1 MDEQQFRELIGTDR
15 RLKFNRQ
22 PGNGG
27 EGGFVYTVLSFI
39 CETVGGKVRTHDGY
53 RIGEIRTGAYGQVI
67 PSKKFVEMF
76 PQFRTIKIIR
86 TATGL
91 VFEESQTPI
100 IAVGEDGDSS
110 LAAGR
115 AIKAA
120 AHAKQTSKS
129 GNAKIERKP
138 RGKNQTVKKTETKAK
153 ADTVSESKAAP
164 KPAAPKAAAEKTTAA
179 KSTATKASPKAAAAK
194 STATK
199 ASPKAAAAK
208 PTAAKSTDTKAAPKT
223 AAAKPTATKAAP
235 KAAAAKPTAS
245 KAAPKSAAKTT
256 AAKAAPKA
264 AAKTT
269 ATKAAPGRRRRRTAA
284 NAAPKAAAKS
294 TAAKAAPKAAAN
306 STATKATAAKK
317 STTKSAAAKVVKAPK
332 VVDQATH
339 EKYMAMAL
347 EEANK
352 AKELGEV
359 PVGAIIV
366 ASDGT
371 IVSRGCNRTI
381 VDHDATAHAEI
392 VALRRAGIA
401 MGNYRLNDLT
411 MYVTLEPCCMCVMAC
426 IHARIKA
433 IVYGAEDPKT
443 GACNSVFDLADDDR
457 HNHRVEIMGG
467 ILESECGQILT
478 DFFKTR
484 RAEQKSSKMA
494 ASAKR
499 TCAKTTKACASKSP
513 AKSVTKSASK
523 AAPKSAAKTAAKST
537 KSAAKST
544 AKRTAAKKTAK
555 KTTAKT
561 KTSKTTKAS

>member
-53 RIGEIRTGAYGQVI
+53 RIGEIRTGAFGQVI

-86 TATGL
+86 TPTGL

-164 KPAAPKAAAEKTTAA
+164 KPAAPKAAAEKTTAS
-179 KSTATKASPKAAAAK
+179 KSTATKVAAAK

-199 ASPKAAAAK
+199 AAPKATAAKAAPKAAAAK
-208 PTAAKSTDTKAAPKT
+208 A
-223 AAAKPTATKAAP
+223 TATKAAP
-235 KAAAAKPTAS
+235 KAAAAKA
-245 KAAPKSAAKTT
+245 
-256 AAKAAPKA
+256 
-264 AAKTT
+264 T
-269 ATKAAPGRRRRRTAA
+269 ATKAAPKTAAA
-284 NAAPKAAAKS
+284 NATAAKATPKAAAATATATKAAPKAAAAKS
-294 TAAKAAPKAAAN
+294 TAAKAAPKAAAKTTVAKAAAKATASKAAAK
-306 STATKATAAKK
+306 STASKATAAKK

-523 AAPKSAAKTAAKST
+523 AAPKSAAKSAAKST
-537 KSAAKST
+537 KTAAKST

>member
-86 TATGL
+86 TETGL
-91 VFEESQTPI
+91 VFEESETPI

-110 LAAGR
+110 LVAGR

-138 RGKNQTVKKTETKAK
+138 RAKNQSVKKTDTKAK
-153 ADTVSESKAAP
+153 AATISDSKAA
-164 KPAAPKAAAEKTTAA
+164 AAKTTAA
-179 KSTATKASPKAAAAK
+179 KSTATKAAPKAAAAK

-199 ASPKAAAAK
+199 A
-208 PTAAKSTDTKAAPKT
+208 AAKSTAVKSTATKAAPKT
-223 AAAKPTATKAAP
+223 AAAKATATKA
-235 KAAAAKPTAS
+235 
-245 KAAPKSAAKTT
+245 T

-264 AAKTT
+264 AAAKTS
-269 ATKAAPGRRRRRTAA
+269 ATKATAS
-284 NAAPKAAAKS
+284 KAATK
-294 TAAKAAPKAAAN
+294 

-317 STTKSAAAKVVKAPK
+317 STTKSAATKVVKAPK

-392 VALRRAGIA
+392 VALRRAGVAIE
-401 MGNYRLNDLT
+401 NYRLNDLT

-494 ASAKR
+494 ATAKR

-523 AAPKSAAKTAAKST
+523 AASKSAAKTASKST
-537 KSAAKST
+537 KST
-544 AKRTAAKKTAK
+544 AKRTAAKTTAK
-555 KTTAKT
+555 KTTAKSR
-561 KTSKTTKAS
+561 TSKTTKAS

>member
-53 RIGEIRTGAYGQVI
+53 RIGEIRTGAFGQVI

-86 TATGL
+86 TPTGL

-179 KSTATKASPKAAAAK
+179 KSTATKVAPKATAAK

-199 ASPKAAAAK
+199 AAPKA
-208 PTAAKSTDTKAAPKT
+208 TAAKA
-223 AAAKPTATKAAP
+223 TATKAAP
-235 KAAAAKPTAS
+235 KAAAAKA
-245 KAAPKSAAKTT
+245 AAKTT
-256 AAKAAPKA
+256 AAKDAPKA
-264 AAKTT
+264 AAATAT
-269 ATKAAPGRRRRRTAA
+269 ATKAAPKA
-284 NAAPKAAAKS
+284 AAAKS
-294 TAAKAAPKAAAN
+294 TAAKAAPKAAAKTTVAKTAAKATAK

-332 VVDQATH
+332 VVDPATH

-523 AAPKSAAKTAAKST
+523 AAPKSAAKSAAKST

-544 AKRTAAKKTAK
+544 AKRTVAKKTAK

>member
-53 RIGEIRTGAYGQVI
+53 RIGEIRTGAFGQVI

-86 TATGL
+86 TPTGL

-138 RGKNQTVKKTETKAK
+138 RGKNQTVRKTETKAK

-164 KPAAPKAAAEKTTAA
+164 KPAAPKAAAEKTTAS
-179 KSTATKASPKAAAAK
+179 KS
-194 STATK
+194 
-199 ASPKAAAAK
+199 
-208 PTAAKSTDTKAAPKT
+208 
-223 AAAKPTATKAAP
+223 TATKAAP
-235 KAAAAKPTAS
+235 KAAASKSTAT
-245 KAAPKSAAKTT
+245 KAAPKATAAKATATKAAPKAATAKAAAKTT
-256 AAKAAPKA
+256 AAKDAPKA
-264 AAKTT
+264 AAAT
-269 ATKAAPGRRRRRTAA
+269 ATKAAATK
-284 NAAPKAAAKS
+284 AAPKAAAAKS
-294 TAAKAAPKAAAN
+294 TAAKAAPKAAAKSTVAKTAAK
-306 STATKATAAKK
+306 STAAKTTAAKK
-317 STTKSAAAKVVKAPK
+317 STTKSAAAK

-523 AAPKSAAKTAAKST
+523 AAPKSAAKSAAKST

-544 AKRTAAKKTAK
+544 AKRTAAKKT
-555 KTTAKT
+555 TAKT

>member
-179 KSTATKASPKAAAAK
+179 KSTATKATPKA
-194 STATK
+194 
-199 ASPKAAAAK
+199 
-208 PTAAKSTDTKAAPKT
+208 TAAKSPATKAAPKAT
-223 AAAKPTATKAAP
+223 AAKATATKSAPKATAAKATATKAAP
-235 KAAAAKPTAS
+235 KAAAANATAAKATP
-245 KAAPKSAAKTT
+245 KAAAAT
-256 AAKAAPKA
+256 ATKAAATKAAPKA
-264 AAKTT
+264 
-269 ATKAAPGRRRRRTAA
+269 
-284 NAAPKAAAKS
+284 AAAKS
-294 TAAKAAPKAAAN
+294 TAAKAAPKAAAKTTVAKTAAKATAK
-306 STATKATAAKK
+306 STAAKTTAAKK

-513 AKSVTKSASK
+513 AKSVTKSACK
-523 AAPKSAAKTAAKST
+523 AAPKSAAKSAAKST

-561 KTSKTTKAS
+561 KTSKTTMAS

>member
-138 RGKNQTVKKTETKAK
+138 RGKNQTVKKTETKAN
-153 ADTVSESKAAP
+153 ADTVSDSKAAP
-164 KPAAPKAAAEKTTAA
+164 KPAAPKAAADKPTAA
-179 KSTATKASPKAAAAK
+179 KSTATKVAAAK
-194 STATK
+194 STAT
-199 ASPKAAAAK
+199 
-208 PTAAKSTDTKAAPKT
+208 
-223 AAAKPTATKAAP
+223 
-235 KAAAAKPTAS
+235 
-245 KAAPKSAAKTT
+245 
-256 AAKAAPKA
+256 KAAPKA

-269 ATKAAPGRRRRRTAA
+269 A
-284 NAAPKAAAKS
+284 
-294 TAAKAAPKAAAN
+294 AKATASKAAAN

-499 TCAKTTKACASKSP
+499 TCAKSTKACASKSP
-513 AKSVTKSASK
+513 AKSVAKSASK
-523 AAPKSAAKTAAKST
+523 AAPKSAAKST

>member
-53 RIGEIRTGAYGQVI
+53 RIGEIRTGAFGQVI

-86 TATGL
+86 TPTGL

-164 KPAAPKAAAEKTTAA
+164 KPAADKPTAA
-179 KSTATKASPKAAAAK
+179 KSTSTKVAAAK

-199 ASPKAAAAK
+199 TAPKATTAK
-208 PTAAKSTDTKAAPKT
+208 ATATKAAPKATT
-223 AAAKPTATKAAP
+223 AKATATKAAP
-235 KAAAAKPTAS
+235 KAAAAKA
-245 KAAPKSAAKTT
+245 
-256 AAKAAPKA
+256 
-264 AAKTT
+264 T
-269 ATKAAPGRRRRRTAA
+269 ATKAAPKTTAA
-284 NAAPKAAAKS
+284 NATAAKATPKAAAATATKAAATKAAPKTAAAKS
-294 TAAKAAPKAAAN
+294 TAAKAAPKAAAKTTVAKTAAKATASKAAAK
-306 STATKATAAKK
+306 STATKATVAKK

-523 AAPKSAAKTAAKST
+523 AAPKSAAKSAAKST
-537 KSAAKST
+537 KSSAKST

>member
-53 RIGEIRTGAYGQVI
+53 RIGEIRTGAFGQVI

-86 TATGL
+86 TPTGL

-179 KSTATKASPKAAAAK
+179 KSTATKAAPKAAAAK
-194 STATK
+194 DA
-199 ASPKAAAAK
+199 PKAAAA
-208 PTAAKSTDTKAAPKT
+208 TA
-223 AAAKPTATKAAP
+223 TATKAAP
-235 KAAAAKPTAS
+235 KA
-245 KAAPKSAAKTT
+245 
-256 AAKAAPKA
+256 
-264 AAKTT
+264 
-269 ATKAAPGRRRRRTAA
+269 
-284 NAAPKAAAKS
+284 AAAKS
-294 TAAKAAPKAAAN
+294 TAAKAAPKAAAKTTVAKTAAKAN
-306 STATKATAAKK
+306 AKSTATKATAAKK

-401 MGNYRLNDLT
+401 VGNYRLNDLT

-523 AAPKSAAKTAAKST
+523 AAPKSAAKSAAKST

-555 KTTAKT
+555 KTTT
-561 KTSKTTKAS
+561 KSRTSKTTKAS

>member
-53 RIGEIRTGAYGQVI
+53 RIGEIRTGAFGQVI

-86 TATGL
+86 TPTGL
-91 VFEESQTPI
+91 VFEESETPI

-153 ADTVSESKAAP
+153 ADTVAESKAAP
-164 KPAAPKAAAEKTTAA
+164 KPAAPKAAAEKTTAS
-179 KSTATKASPKAAAAK
+179 KSTATKAAAAK

-199 ASPKAAAAK
+199 AAPKA
-208 PTAAKSTDTKAAPKT
+208 TAAKA
-223 AAAKPTATKAAP
+223 TATKAAP
-235 KAAAAKPTAS
+235 KAAAAKA
-245 KAAPKSAAKTT
+245 AAKTT
-256 AAKAAPKA
+256 AAKDAPKA
-264 AAKTT
+264 AAAT
-269 ATKAAPGRRRRRTAA
+269 ATKAAATK
-284 NAAPKAAAKS
+284 AAPKAAAAKS
-294 TAAKAAPKAAAN
+294 TAAKAAPKAAAKSTAAKTATKATASKAAAK

-555 KTTAKT
+555 KTTAKSR
-561 KTSKTTKAS
+561 TSKTTKAS

>member
-53 RIGEIRTGAYGQVI
+53 RIGEIRTGAFGQVI

-86 TATGL
+86 TPTGL

-164 KPAAPKAAAEKTTAA
+164 KPAAPKAATVADSKAAPKAAAAKTTAA
-179 KSTATKASPKAAAAK
+179 KSTATKAAQKATAAK

-199 ASPKAAAAK
+199 VAPKAD
-208 PTAAKSTDTKAAPKT
+208 AAKS
-223 AAAKPTATKAAP
+223 TATKAAP
-235 KAAAAKPTAS
+235 KAAAA
-245 KAAPKSAAKTT
+245 
-256 AAKAAPKA
+256 
-264 AAKTT
+264 T
-269 ATKAAPGRRRRRTAA
+269 ATKAAATK
-284 NAAPKAAAKS
+284 AAPKPAAAKS
-294 TAAKAAPKAAAN
+294 TAAKAAPKAAAKTTVAKTAAKATASKATAK

-499 TCAKTTKACASKSP
+499 TCVKTTKACASKSP

-523 AAPKSAAKTAAKST
+523 AAPKSAAKSAAKST

-555 KTTAKT
+555 KTTAKSR
-561 KTSKTTKAS
+561 TSKTTKAS

>member
-153 ADTVSESKAAP
+153 ADTVSDSKAAP
-164 KPAAPKAAAEKTTAA
+164 KPAAPKAAADKPTAA
-179 KSTATKASPKAAAAK
+179 KSTATKVAAAK
-194 STATK
+194 STAT
-199 ASPKAAAAK
+199 
-208 PTAAKSTDTKAAPKT
+208 
-223 AAAKPTATKAAP
+223 
-235 KAAAAKPTAS
+235 
-245 KAAPKSAAKTT
+245 
-256 AAKAAPKA
+256 KAAPKA

-269 ATKAAPGRRRRRTAA
+269 A
-284 NAAPKAAAKS
+284 
-294 TAAKAAPKAAAN
+294 AKATASKAAAN

-499 TCAKTTKACASKSP
+499 TCAKSTKACASKSP
-513 AKSVTKSASK
+513 AKSVAKSASK
-523 AAPKSAAKTAAKST
+523 AAPKSAAKSAAKST

>member
-53 RIGEIRTGAYGQVI
+53 RIGEIRTGAFGQVI

-86 TATGL
+86 TPTGL

-138 RGKNQTVKKTETKAK
+138 RGKNQTVKKTDTKAK

-164 KPAAPKAAAEKTTAA
+164 KPAAPKAAAEKTTAS
-179 KSTATKASPKAAAAK
+179 KSTATKAAAAK

-199 ASPKAAAAK
+199 AAPKA
-208 PTAAKSTDTKAAPKT
+208 TAAKA
-223 AAAKPTATKAAP
+223 TATKAAP
-235 KAAAAKPTAS
+235 KASAANATAAKATPKAAAT
-245 KAAPKSAAKTT
+245 KTT
-256 AAKAAPKA
+256 AAKAAA
-264 AAKTT
+264 T
-269 ATKAAPGRRRRRTAA
+269 ATKAAPKA
-284 NAAPKAAAKS
+284 AAAKS
-294 TAAKAAPKAAAN
+294 TAAKAAPKAAAKTTAAKATASKAAAK
-306 STATKATAAKK
+306 STASKATAAKK
-317 STTKSAAAKVVKAPK
+317 STTKSAVAKVVKAPK

-433 IVYGAEDPKT
+433 IVYGADDPKT

-457 HNHRVEIMGG
+457 HNHRVEIIGG

-523 AAPKSAAKTAAKST
+523 AAPKSAAKSAAKST

>member
-53 RIGEIRTGAYGQVI
+53 RIGEIRTGAFGQVI

-86 TATGL
+86 TPTGL
-91 VFEESQTPI
+91 VFEESETPI

-153 ADTVSESKAAP
+153 ADTVAESKAAP
-164 KPAAPKAAAEKTTAA
+164 KPAAPKAAADKTTATKAAPKAAAA

-199 ASPKAAAAK
+199 AAPKA
-208 PTAAKSTDTKAAPKT
+208 TAAKATATKESPKT
-223 AAAKPTATKAAP
+223 AATKTTATKAAP
-235 KAAAAKPTAS
+235 KAAATAT
-245 KAAPKSAAKTT
+245 KAAAT
-256 AAKAAPKA
+256 KAAPKA
-264 AAKTT
+264 
-269 ATKAAPGRRRRRTAA
+269 
-284 NAAPKAAAKS
+284 AAAKS
-294 TAAKAAPKAAAN
+294 TAAKAAPKAVAKTTVAKTAAKATAK
-306 STATKATAAKK
+306 STASKATAAKK

-523 AAPKSAAKTAAKST
+523 AAPKSAAKSAAKST

>member
-53 RIGEIRTGAYGQVI
+53 RIGEIRTGAFGQVI

-91 VFEESQTPI
+91 VFEESETPI

-179 KSTATKASPKAAAAK
+179 KSTATKVAAAKSTATKAAPKATAAKAAPKAAAAKATASKAAPKAAAAK

-199 ASPKAAAAK
+199 ADPKA
-208 PTAAKSTDTKAAPKT
+208 TAAKATATKAAPKT
-223 AAAKPTATKAAP
+223 AAATATKAAP
-235 KAAAAKPTAS
+235 KATAAKSTA
-245 KAAPKSAAKTT
+245 T
-256 AAKAAPKA
+256 KAAPKA

-269 ATKAAPGRRRRRTAA
+269 AAKATAS
-284 NAAPKAAAKS
+284 KAAAK
-294 TAAKAAPKAAAN
+294 

-523 AAPKSAAKTAAKST
+523 AAPKSAAKSASKST

>member
-53 RIGEIRTGAYGQVI
+53 RIGEIRTGAFGQVI

-86 TATGL
+86 TPTGL

-164 KPAAPKAAAEKTTAA
+164 KPAAPKAAAEKTTAS
-179 KSTATKASPKAAAAK
+179 KSTATKVAPKAAAAKATATKAAPKAAAANATEAKASPKAAAAK

-199 ASPKAAAAK
+199 A
-208 PTAAKSTDTKAAPKT
+208 APKT
-223 AAAKPTATKAAP
+223 AAT
-235 KAAAAKPTAS
+235 
-245 KAAPKSAAKTT
+245 KTT

-264 AAKTT
+264 
-269 ATKAAPGRRRRRTAA
+269 
-284 NAAPKAAAKS
+284 AAAKS
-294 TAAKAAPKAAAN
+294 TAAKAAPKAAAKTTVAKTAAKATASKAAAK

-523 AAPKSAAKTAAKST
+523 AAPKSAAKST

>member
-53 RIGEIRTGAYGQVI
+53 RIGEIRTGAFGQVI

-86 TATGL
+86 TPTGL

-164 KPAAPKAAAEKTTAA
+164 KPAAPKAAADKTTAS
-179 KSTATKASPKAAAAK
+179 KSTATKVAAAK

-199 ASPKAAAAK
+199 AAPKA
-208 PTAAKSTDTKAAPKT
+208 TAAKATATKAAPKADAAKATATKAAPKT
-223 AAAKPTATKAAP
+223 AAANATAAKASPKAATAKSTATKAAP
-235 KAAAAKPTAS
+235 KAAAAKATET
-245 KAAPKSAAKTT
+245 KAAAKTTVKST

-269 ATKAAPGRRRRRTAA
+269 AAKATAS
-284 NAAPKAAAKS
+284 KAAAK
-294 TAAKAAPKAAAN
+294 

-523 AAPKSAAKTAAKST
+523 AAPKSAAKSAAKST

>member
-53 RIGEIRTGAYGQVI
+53 RIGEIRTGAFGQVI

-86 TATGL
+86 TPTGL

-164 KPAAPKAAAEKTTAA
+164 KPVAPKAAAEKTTAS
-179 KSTATKASPKAAAAK
+179 KSTATKASPKTAA
-194 STATK
+194 
-199 ASPKAAAAK
+199 PKA
-208 PTAAKSTDTKAAPKT
+208 TATKAAPK
-223 AAAKPTATKAAP
+223 ADAAKATATKAAP
-235 KAAAAKPTAS
+235 KAAAATAT
-245 KAAPKSAAKTT
+245 KDAPKAAAKTT

-264 AAKTT
+264 AAAT
-269 ATKAAPGRRRRRTAA
+269 ATKAAATK
-284 NAAPKAAAKS
+284 AAPKAAAAKS
-294 TAAKAAPKAAAN
+294 TAAKAATKAAAKTTAAKATASKTAAK
-306 STATKATAAKK
+306 STASKATAAKK

-371 IVSRGCNRTI
+371 IVARGCNRTI

-523 AAPKSAAKTAAKST
+523 AAPKSAAKSAAKST

-555 KTTAKT
+555 KTTAKSR
-561 KTSKTTKAS
+561 TSKTTKAS

>member
-1 MDEQQFRELIGTDR
+1 M
-15 RLKFNRQ
+15 
-22 PGNGG
+22 
-27 EGGFVYTVLSFI
+27 
-39 CETVGGKVRTHDGY
+39 
-53 RIGEIRTGAYGQVI
+53 
-67 PSKKFVEMF
+67 
-76 PQFRTIKIIR
+76 
-86 TATGL
+86 
-91 VFEESQTPI
+91 
-100 IAVGEDGDSS
+100 
-110 LAAGR
+110 
-115 AIKAA
+115 
-120 AHAKQTSKS
+120 
-129 GNAKIERKP
+129 
-138 RGKNQTVKKTETKAK
+138 
-153 ADTVSESKAAP
+153 
-164 KPAAPKAAAEKTTAA
+164 
-179 KSTATKASPKAAAAK
+179 
-194 STATK
+194 
-199 ASPKAAAAK
+199 
-208 PTAAKSTDTKAAPKT
+208 
-223 AAAKPTATKAAP
+223 
-235 KAAAAKPTAS
+235 
-245 KAAPKSAAKTT
+245 
-256 AAKAAPKA
+256 
-264 AAKTT
+264 
-269 ATKAAPGRRRRRTAA
+269 
-284 NAAPKAAAKS
+284 
-294 TAAKAAPKAAAN
+294 
-306 STATKATAAKK
+306 
-317 STTKSAAAKVVKAPK
+317 VKAPK

-544 AKRTAAKKTAK
+544 AKRTVAKKTAK
-555 KTTAKT
+555 KTTAKS

>member
-53 RIGEIRTGAYGQVI
+53 RIGEIRTGAFGQVI

-86 TATGL
+86 TPTGL

-164 KPAAPKAAAEKTTAA
+164 KPAAPKPAAPKAAAAKTTAA
-179 KSTATKASPKAAAAK
+179 KSTATKAAPKATAAKATAAKATATKATATKAAAAK
-194 STATK
+194 ATA
-199 ASPKAAAAK
+199 
-208 PTAAKSTDTKAAPKT
+208 TKAAPKT
-223 AAAKPTATKAAP
+223 AAANATAAKATPKAAAATATKAAATKAAP
-235 KAAAAKPTAS
+235 KAAAAKSTAAKATTKATAS
-245 KAAPKSAAKTT
+245 KAAAK
-256 AAKAAPKA
+256 
-264 AAKTT
+264 
-269 ATKAAPGRRRRRTAA
+269 
-284 NAAPKAAAKS
+284 
-294 TAAKAAPKAAAN
+294 

-523 AAPKSAAKTAAKST
+523 AAPKSAAKSAAKST

-555 KTTAKT
+555 KTNT
-561 KTSKTTKAS
+561 KSRTSKTTKAS

>member
-153 ADTVSESKAAP
+153 ADTVSDSKAAP
-164 KPAAPKAAAEKTTAA
+164 KPAAPKAAADKPTAA
-179 KSTATKASPKAAAAK
+179 KSTATKVAAAK
-194 STATK
+194 STAT
-199 ASPKAAAAK
+199 
-208 PTAAKSTDTKAAPKT
+208 
-223 AAAKPTATKAAP
+223 
-235 KAAAAKPTAS
+235 
-245 KAAPKSAAKTT
+245 
-256 AAKAAPKA
+256 KAAPKA

-269 ATKAAPGRRRRRTAA
+269 A
-284 NAAPKAAAKS
+284 
-294 TAAKAAPKAAAN
+294 AKATASKAAAN

-467 ILESECGQILT
+467 ILESECGQILS

-499 TCAKTTKACASKSP
+499 TCAKSTKACASKSP
-513 AKSVTKSASK
+513 AKSVAKSASK
-523 AAPKSAAKTAAKST
+523 AAPKSAAKSAAKST

>member
-53 RIGEIRTGAYGQVI
+53 RIGEIRTGAFGQVI

-86 TATGL
+86 TPTGL

-164 KPAAPKAAAEKTTAA
+164 KPAAPKAAADKTTAA
-179 KSTATKASPKAAAAK
+179 KSTATKVAAAK
-194 STATK
+194 SSA
-199 ASPKAAAAK
+199 
-208 PTAAKSTDTKAAPKT
+208 TKAAPKAT
-223 AAAKPTATKAAP
+223 AAKATATKAAP
-235 KAAAAKPTAS
+235 KAAAAKA
-245 KAAPKSAAKTT
+245 AAKTT
-256 AAKAAPKA
+256 AAKDAPKA
-264 AAKTT
+264 AAASAT
-269 ATKAAPGRRRRRTAA
+269 ATKAAPKA
-284 NAAPKAAAKS
+284 AAAKS
-294 TAAKAAPKAAAN
+294 TAAKAAPKAAAK
-306 STATKATAAKK
+306 STVAKTAAKAAAKSTTSKATVAKK

-457 HNHRVEIMGG
+457 HNHRVEIIGG

-523 AAPKSAAKTAAKST
+523 AAPKSAAKST

>member
-53 RIGEIRTGAYGQVI
+53 RIGEIRTGAFGQVI

-86 TATGL
+86 TPTGL

-164 KPAAPKAAAEKTTAA
+164 KPAAPKPAAPKAAAAKTTAA
-179 KSTATKASPKAAAAK
+179 KSTATKAAPKATAAKAAPKAAAAKATASKAAPKAAAAK

-199 ASPKAAAAK
+199 ADPKA
-208 PTAAKSTDTKAAPKT
+208 TAAKATATKAAPKT
-223 AAAKPTATKAAP
+223 AAATATKAAP
-235 KAAAAKPTAS
+235 KA
-245 KAAPKSAAKTT
+245 
-256 AAKAAPKA
+256 
-264 AAKTT
+264 
-269 ATKAAPGRRRRRTAA
+269 
-284 NAAPKAAAKS
+284 AAAKS
-294 TAAKAAPKAAAN
+294 TAAKAAPKAAAKTTAAKATASKAAAK
-306 STATKATAAKK
+306 STASKATAAKK

-523 AAPKSAAKTAAKST
+523 AAPKSAAKSAAKST

>member
-86 TATGL
+86 TPTGL
-91 VFEESQTPI
+91 VFEESETPI

-110 LAAGR
+110 LVAGR

-138 RGKNQTVKKTETKAK
+138 RAKNQTVKKTETKAK
-153 ADTVSESKAAP
+153 ADTVSDSKAAP
-164 KPAAPKAAAEKTTAA
+164 KAATV
-179 KSTATKASPKAAAAK
+179 SDS
-194 STATK
+194 
-199 ASPKAAAAK
+199 
-208 PTAAKSTDTKAAPKT
+208 
-223 AAAKPTATKAAP
+223 KAAP
-235 KAAAAKPTAS
+235 KAAAAKTTAS
-245 KAAPKSAAKTT
+245 KSTATKATPKAADKTTATKAAAKSTAAKAAPKTAATKATEAKAAPKAAAKTT

-264 AAKTT
+264 AAK
-269 ATKAAPGRRRRRTAA
+269 ATSTK
-284 NAAPKAAAKS
+284 AAPKAAAKS
-294 TAAKAAPKAAAN
+294 A
-306 STATKATAAKK
+306 ATKATAAKK
-317 STTKSAAAKVVKAPK
+317 TTTKSAAAKVVKAPK

-401 MGNYRLNDLT
+401 IGNYRLNDLT

-544 AKRTAAKKTAK
+544 AKRTAAKTSAKKTTAK
-555 KTTAKT
+555 KTTAKSR
-561 KTSKTTKAS
+561 TSKTTKAS

>member
-53 RIGEIRTGAYGQVI
+53 RIGEIRTGAFGQVI

-86 TATGL
+86 TPTGL

-164 KPAAPKAAAEKTTAA
+164 KPVAPPKAAAEKTTAA
-179 KSTATKASPKAAAAK
+179 KSTATKAAPKATAAK

-199 ASPKAAAAK
+199 VAPKAD
-208 PTAAKSTDTKAAPKT
+208 AAKSTASKAAPK
-223 AAAKPTATKAAP
+223 ADAAKSTASKAAP
-235 KAAAAKPTAS
+235 KAAAAKA
-245 KAAPKSAAKTT
+245 T

-269 ATKAAPGRRRRRTAA
+269 ATKATAS
-284 NAAPKAAAKS
+284 KATAKS
-294 TAAKAAPKAAAN
+294 TA
-306 STATKATAAKK
+306 SKATAAKK

-523 AAPKSAAKTAAKST
+523 AAPKSAAKSAAKST

-544 AKRTAAKKTAK
+544 AKRTVAKKTAK
-555 KTTAKT
+555 KTTAKSR
-561 KTSKTTKAS
+561 TSKTTKAS

>member
-86 TATGL
+86 TPTGL
-91 VFEESQTPI
+91 VFEESETPI

-110 LAAGR
+110 LVAGR

-138 RGKNQTVKKTETKAK
+138 RAKNQTVKKTDSKAK
-153 ADTVSESKAAP
+153 ADTVSDSKAEP
-164 KPAAPKAAAEKTTAA
+164 KAATVSDSKAAPKAAAAKTTAS
-179 KSTATKASPKAAAAK
+179 KSTATKATPKAAAAK
-194 STATK
+194 AT
-199 ASPKAAAAK
+199 PKTAAAK
-208 PTAAKSTDTKAAPKT
+208 ATETKAAPKSAAKTTATKAAPKT

-235 KAAAAKPTAS
+235 KAAA
-245 KAAPKSAAKTT
+245 KTT

-269 ATKAAPGRRRRRTAA
+269 A
-284 NAAPKAAAKS
+284 
-294 TAAKAAPKAAAN
+294 AKAAPKAAAKATASKAAAK

-401 MGNYRLNDLT
+401 IGNYRLNDLT

-457 HNHRVEIMGG
+457 HNHRVEIIGG

-499 TCAKTTKACASKSP
+499 TCVKTTKACASKSA

-523 AAPKSAAKTAAKST
+523 AAPKSAVKTAAKST

-544 AKRTAAKKTAK
+544 AKRTAAKTGAKKTTAK
-555 KTTAKT
+555 KTTAKS

>member
-91 VFEESQTPI
+91 VFEESETPI

-110 LAAGR
+110 LVAGR

-138 RGKNQTVKKTETKAK
+138 RAKNQTVKKTDSKAK
-153 ADTVSESKAAP
+153 ADTVSESKAAS
-164 KPAAPKAAAEKTTAA
+164 KAAAPKAAADKTTAS

-194 STATK
+194 AAATK
-199 ASPKAAAAK
+199 E
-208 PTAAKSTDTKAAPKT
+208 APKT
-223 AAAKPTATKAAP
+223 AAT
-235 KAAAAKPTAS
+235 
-245 KAAPKSAAKTT
+245 KTT

-264 AAKTT
+264 A
-269 ATKAAPGRRRRRTAA
+269 TKA
-284 NAAPKAAAKS
+284 
-294 TAAKAAPKAAAN
+294 TAAKAAPKASAKTTAAKDAPKAAAKTTAAKVTASKAAAK
-306 STATKATAAKK
+306 STASKATAAKK

-392 VALRRAGIA
+392 VALRRAGVA

-433 IVYGAEDPKT
+433 IVYGAEDSKT

-457 HNHRVEIMGG
+457 HNHRVEIIGG

-523 AAPKSAAKTAAKST
+523 AAPKSAAK
-537 KSAAKST
+537 SAAKST

-555 KTTAKT
+555 KTTAKS

>member
-53 RIGEIRTGAYGQVI
+53 RIGEIRTGAFGQVI

-86 TATGL
+86 TPTGL

-164 KPAAPKAAAEKTTAA
+164 KPAAPKAAAEKTTAS
-179 KSTATKASPKAAAAK
+179 KS
-194 STATK
+194 
-199 ASPKAAAAK
+199 
-208 PTAAKSTDTKAAPKT
+208 
-223 AAAKPTATKAAP
+223 TATKAAP
-235 KAAAAKPTAS
+235 KA
-245 KAAPKSAAKTT
+245 
-256 AAKAAPKA
+256 
-264 AAKTT
+264 
-269 ATKAAPGRRRRRTAA
+269 
-284 NAAPKAAAKS
+284 AAAKS
-294 TAAKAAPKAAAN
+294 TAAKAAPKAAAKTTVAKTAAKATASKAAAK

-317 STTKSAAAKVVKAPK
+317 STTKSAAAKVVNAPK

-484 RAEQKSSKMA
+484 RAEQKSSKMT

-499 TCAKTTKACASKSP
+499 TCVKTTKACASKSP

-523 AAPKSAAKTAAKST
+523 AAPKSAAKSASKST

>member
-86 TATGL
+86 TPTGL

-164 KPAAPKAAAEKTTAA
+164 KPAAPKAAAEKTTATKAAPKAAAA

-199 ASPKAAAAK
+199 A
-208 PTAAKSTDTKAAPKT
+208 
-223 AAAKPTATKAAP
+223 AP
-235 KAAAAKPTAS
+235 KAAATKEAP
-245 KAAPKSAAKTT
+245 KAAATKTT

-264 AAKTT
+264 
-269 ATKAAPGRRRRRTAA
+269 
-284 NAAPKAAAKS
+284 AAAKS
-294 TAAKAAPKAAAN
+294 TAAKAAPKAAAKTTVAKTATKATAK
-306 STATKATAAKK
+306 STASKATAAKK

-457 HNHRVEIMGG
+457 HSHRVEIMGG

>member
-53 RIGEIRTGAYGQVI
+53 RIGEIRTGAFGQVI

-86 TATGL
+86 TPTGL

-164 KPAAPKAAAEKTTAA
+164 KPAAPKAAVA
-179 KSTATKASPKAAAAK
+179 KSTATKEAPKATAAKEAPKSAAAK
-194 STATK
+194 A
-199 ASPKAAAAK
+199 
-208 PTAAKSTDTKAAPKT
+208 
-223 AAAKPTATKAAP
+223 TATKAAP
-235 KAAAAKPTAS
+235 KAAAAKATAS
-245 KAAPKSAAKTT
+245 KAAPKTAAAKTT

-264 AAKTT
+264 AAKAT
-269 ATKAAPGRRRRRTAA
+269 ATKAAPKADAA
-284 NAAPKAAAKS
+284 KTAAAKA
-294 TAAKAAPKAAAN
+294 TAAKAAPKAAAKTTVAK
-306 STATKATAAKK
+306 TAAKATASKAAAKSTVAKK

-523 AAPKSAAKTAAKST
+523 AAPKSAAKST

-555 KTTAKT
+555 KTTAKSR
-561 KTSKTTKAS
+561 TSKTTKAS

>member
-53 RIGEIRTGAYGQVI
+53 RIGEIRTGAFGQVI

-86 TATGL
+86 TPTGL

-164 KPAAPKAAAEKTTAA
+164 KPAAPKPAAAKSTATKEAPKAAAEKTTAA
-179 KSTATKASPKAAAAK
+179 KSTASKAAPKATAAK

-199 ASPKAAAAK
+199 AAPKAAAK
-208 PTAAKSTDTKAAPKT
+208 TTAAKAAPKTGAAKATATKAAPKT
-223 AAAKPTATKAAP
+223 AAAKATATKAAP
-235 KAAAAKPTAS
+235 KAAAATATAT
-245 KAAPKSAAKTT
+245 KAAPKAAAKST
-256 AAKAAPKA
+256 AAKSAPKA

-269 ATKAAPGRRRRRTAA
+269 ATKATAS
-284 NAAPKAAAKS
+284 KATAKS
-294 TAAKAAPKAAAN
+294 TA
-306 STATKATAAKK
+306 SKATAAKK

-544 AKRTAAKKTAK
+544 AKRTVAKKTAK
-555 KTTAKT
+555 KTTAKS

>member
-53 RIGEIRTGAYGQVI
+53 RIGEIRTGAFGQVI

-86 TATGL
+86 TPTGL

-179 KSTATKASPKAAAAK
+179 KSTATKAAPKA
-194 STATK
+194 
-199 ASPKAAAAK
+199 
-208 PTAAKSTDTKAAPKT
+208 TAAKA
-223 AAAKPTATKAAP
+223 TATKAAP
-235 KAAAAKPTAS
+235 KAAAAKA
-245 KAAPKSAAKTT
+245 AAKTT
-256 AAKAAPKA
+256 AAKDAPKA
-264 AAKTT
+264 AAATAT
-269 ATKAAPGRRRRRTAA
+269 ATKAAPKA
-284 NAAPKAAAKS
+284 AAAKS
-294 TAAKAAPKAAAN
+294 TAAKAAPKAAAKTTVAKTAAKATASKAAAK
-306 STATKATAAKK
+306 STATKATVAKK

-433 IVYGAEDPKT
+433 IVYGADDPKT

-537 KSAAKST
+537 KIAAKST

-555 KTTAKT
+555 KTTAKSR
-561 KTSKTTKAS
+561 TSKTTKAS

>member
-53 RIGEIRTGAYGQVI
+53 RIGEIRTGAFGQVI

-86 TATGL
+86 TPTGL

-164 KPAAPKAAAEKTTAA
+164 KPAAPKAAAEKTTAS
-179 KSTATKASPKAAAAK
+179 KSTATKVAPKAAAAKATATKAAPKAAAANATEAKASPKAAAAK

-199 ASPKAAAAK
+199 A
-208 PTAAKSTDTKAAPKT
+208 APKT
-223 AAAKPTATKAAP
+223 AAT
-235 KAAAAKPTAS
+235 
-245 KAAPKSAAKTT
+245 KTT

-264 AAKTT
+264 
-269 ATKAAPGRRRRRTAA
+269 
-284 NAAPKAAAKS
+284 AAAKS
-294 TAAKAAPKAAAN
+294 TAAKAAPKAAAKTTVAKTATKATAK
-306 STATKATAAKK
+306 STASKATAAKK

-523 AAPKSAAKTAAKST
+523 AAPKSAAKST

>member
-179 KSTATKASPKAAAAK
+179 KSTATKATPKA
-194 STATK
+194 
-199 ASPKAAAAK
+199 
-208 PTAAKSTDTKAAPKT
+208 TAAKSPATKAAPKAT
-223 AAAKPTATKAAP
+223 AAKATATKSAPKATAAKATATKAAP
-235 KAAAAKPTAS
+235 KAAAANATAAKATP
-245 KAAPKSAAKTT
+245 KAAAAT
-256 AAKAAPKA
+256 ATKAAATKAAPKA
-264 AAKTT
+264 
-269 ATKAAPGRRRRRTAA
+269 
-284 NAAPKAAAKS
+284 AAAKS
-294 TAAKAAPKAAAN
+294 TAAKAAPKAAAKTTVAKTAAKATAK
-306 STATKATAAKK
+306 STAAKTTAAKK

-513 AKSVTKSASK
+513 AKSVTKSACK
-523 AAPKSAAKTAAKST
+523 AAPKSAAKSAAKST

>member
-53 RIGEIRTGAYGQVI
+53 RIGEIRTGAFGQVI

-86 TATGL
+86 TPTGL

-179 KSTATKASPKAAAAK
+179 KSTATKVAAAK

-199 ASPKAAAAK
+199 TAPKATTAK
-208 PTAAKSTDTKAAPKT
+208 ATATKAAPKAT
-223 AAAKPTATKAAP
+223 AVKATATKAAP
-235 KAAAAKPTAS
+235 KAAAANATAAKATP
-245 KAAPKSAAKTT
+245 KAAAAT
-256 AAKAAPKA
+256 ATKAAATKAAPKA
-264 AAKTT
+264 
-269 ATKAAPGRRRRRTAA
+269 
-284 NAAPKAAAKS
+284 AAAKS
-294 TAAKAAPKAAAN
+294 TAAKAAPKAAAKTTVAKTAAKATASKAAAK

-523 AAPKSAAKTAAKST
+523 AAPKSAAKSAAKST

-555 KTTAKT
+555 KTTAKSR
-561 KTSKTTKAS
+561 TSKTTKAS

>member
-53 RIGEIRTGAYGQVI
+53 RIGEIRTGAFGQVI

-86 TATGL
+86 TPTGL

-138 RGKNQTVKKTETKAK
+138 RGKNQTVKKTDTKAK

-164 KPAAPKAAAEKTTAA
+164 KPAAPKAAAEKTTAS
-179 KSTATKASPKAAAAK
+179 KSTATKVAAAK

-199 ASPKAAAAK
+199 AAPKA
-208 PTAAKSTDTKAAPKT
+208 TAAKA
-223 AAAKPTATKAAP
+223 TATKAAP
-235 KAAAAKPTAS
+235 KAAASTAT
-245 KAAPKSAAKTT
+245 KDAPKAAAKTT
-256 AAKAAPKA
+256 AAKAAPKTA
-264 AAKTT
+264 AAKAT
-269 ATKAAPGRRRRRTAA
+269 ATKAAPK
-284 NAAPKAAAKS
+284 AAPKAAAKTTVAKATTKATANKANAKS
-294 TAAKAAPKAAAN
+294 TA
-306 STATKATAAKK
+306 SKATAAKK

-499 TCAKTTKACASKSP
+499 TCVKTTKACASKSP

-523 AAPKSAAKTAAKST
+523 AAPKSAAKSAAKST

>member
-53 RIGEIRTGAYGQVI
+53 RIGEIRTGAFGQVI

-86 TATGL
+86 TPTGL

-164 KPAAPKAAAEKTTAA
+164 KPVAPKAAAEKTTAA
-179 KSTATKASPKAAAAK
+179 KSTATKVAPKAAAAK

-199 ASPKAAAAK
+199 AAPKA
-208 PTAAKSTDTKAAPKT
+208 TAAKA
-223 AAAKPTATKAAP
+223 TATKAAP
-235 KAAAAKPTAS
+235 KAAAAKA
-245 KAAPKSAAKTT
+245 AAKTT
-256 AAKAAPKA
+256 AAKDAPKA
-264 AAKTT
+264 AAAKATE
-269 ATKAAPGRRRRRTAA
+269 TKAAPKA
-284 NAAPKAAAKS
+284 AAAKS
-294 TAAKAAPKAAAN
+294 TAAKAAPKAVAKTTVAKTAAKATAK

-544 AKRTAAKKTAK
+544 AKRTVAKKTAK

>member
-53 RIGEIRTGAYGQVI
+53 RIGEIRTGAFGQVI

-86 TATGL
+86 TPTGL

-153 ADTVSESKAAP
+153 ADTVAESKAAP
-164 KPAAPKAAAEKTTAA
+164 KPAAPKAAADKATAA
-179 KSTATKASPKAAAAK
+179 KSTATKVAAAK

-199 ASPKAAAAK
+199 TAPKATTAK
-208 PTAAKSTDTKAAPKT
+208 ATATKAAPKATT
-223 AAAKPTATKAAP
+223 AKATATKAAPKATAVKATATKAAP
-235 KAAAAKPTAS
+235 KAAAANATAAKATP
-245 KAAPKSAAKTT
+245 KAAAAT
-256 AAKAAPKA
+256 ATKAAATKAAPKA
-264 AAKTT
+264 
-269 ATKAAPGRRRRRTAA
+269 
-284 NAAPKAAAKS
+284 AAAKS
-294 TAAKAAPKAAAN
+294 TAAKAAPKAAAKTTVAKTATKATAK

-537 KSAAKST
+537 KIAAKST

-555 KTTAKT
+555 KTTAKSR
-561 KTSKTTKAS
+561 TSKTTKAS